1 MAWSSSATW
10 RVSGEWQTQAPLV
23 NLPGH
28 FQGLGRFCLPLSLS
42 VTCLLYICAVMTVVS
57 LLAHL
62 GGMSRVGR
70 EWQTQPVFSLSCSR
84 GSLRDVSSV
93 THLIVSALRTRRAT
107 LGGPCFARRTWHS
120 VGSWQWSVGV
130 QNDFVALGPTSEFAC
145 ILSFITSTSFI
156 VPALW
161 MRNANFGHTALH
173 ATYLGTSRTT
183 SEVTIGSTAD

>member
-1 MAWSSSATW
+1 MADRASLDELGIQSDHG
-10 RVSGEWQTQAPLV
+10 SGPW
-23 NLPGH
+23 
-28 FQGLGRFCLPLSLS
+28 
-42 VTCLLYICAVMTVVS
+42 
-57 LLAHL
+57 
-62 GGMSRVGR
+62 
-70 EWQTQPVFSLSCSR
+70 
-84 GSLRDVSSV
+84 
-93 THLIVSALRTRRAT
+93 
-107 LGGPCFARRTWHS
+107 
-120 VGSWQWSVGV
+120 GV